1 MTHEQALST
10 LASERYL
17 LAEMS
22 EEERASFEEHYFGC
36 EECADDVRA
45 AGRLR
50 DGVRAGLAGERAS
63 RDNVQDMSHSAAWQ
77 RRAAGMRRWYQSAA
91 IPWAAAAALA
101 IVAGYQS
108 LVIGP
113 APALR
118 QPVALA
124 PVTLRPASRGAVPQV
139 TLPRDS
145 AVVTLAIDA
154 GVSVGAQAGSTS
166 ADVPFAIRTQGNAV
180 AASGTVRLPAPGV
193 PLLLLVP
200 RSEIAEPGRYILTIA
215 DAEYPFDVVAQ

>member
-17 LAEMS
+17 LEEMS
-22 EEERASFEEHYFGC
+22 EEERASFEEHYFDC
-36 EECADDVRA
+36 AECADDVRA

-50 DGVRAGLAGERAS
+50 DGVRTGLAGERA
-63 RDNVQDMSHSAAWQ
+63 RDNVQDMSDSAAWQ
-77 RRAAGMRRWYQSAA
+77 RRMAGTRRWYQSSA

-101 IVAGYQS
+101 VVAGYQS
-108 LVIGP
+108 LVIGRE
-113 APALR
+113 PALR

-139 TLPRDS
+139 ALPRDS
-145 AVVTLAIDA
+145 AGVTLAIDA
-154 GVSVGAQAGSTS
+154 GASLATS
-166 ADVPFAIRTQGNAV
+166 ADVPFAIRTQANAV
-180 AASGTVRLPAPGV
+180 AASGTVRLPPAGV

-200 RSEIAEPGRYILTIA
+200 RTEIAAPGRYILTIA
-215 DAEYPFDVVAQ
+215 DTEYSFEVVAQ